1 MRPHIPTH
9 IVDMG
14 DNLPTPLTLDISVPD
29 DKGVKLLS
37 VYVGFIC
44 YVIPEQSK
52 TCYAVIF
59 ALEVLLTT
67 CCNFCLIIFRFFQ
80 EKFLALFR
88 FQKSLSGEKLILLF
102 SKGLRLH
109 QTADTFL
116 SARKHQISEQWHIR
130 IAYW

>member
-52 TCYAVIF
+52 TCYAVRF
-59 ALEVLLTT
+59 VLEVLFTT
-67 CCNFCLIIFRFFQ
+67 CCNFCLIFSDFLRR
-80 EKFLALFR
+80 KFLALFR
-88 FQKSLSGEKLILLF
+88 FQKSLTGKKLILLF
-102 SKGLRLH
+102 SKGVRLH
-109 QTADTFL
+109 QTANMLL
-116 SARKHQISEQWHIR
+116 SARKHQISEQ
-130 IAYW
+130 

>member
-1 MRPHIPTH
+1 
-9 IVDMG
+9 MG
-14 DNLPTPLTLDISVPD
+14 EYLPTPLILEISVPD
-29 DKGVKLLS
+29 DKGVKLLI

-52 TCYAVIF
+52 TCYALRF
-59 ALEVLLTT
+59 ALEVLFTT
-67 CCNFCLIIFRFFQ
+67 CCNFCLIFSDFLRR
-80 EKFLALFR
+80 KFLARFR
-88 FQKSLSGEKLILLF
+88 FQKSLSGRKLILLF

-109 QTADTFL
+109 QTADMFL